1 MKLPS
6 PTQTITFGPEADGLA
21 EALRTLCCRALAATI
36 MICCRERFA
45 VVLVSGEE
53 GVLIYERWD
62 EAAGLASGK
71 PATVEIGR
79 ISEVAVE

>member
-6 PTQTITFGPEADGLA
+6 PTQTITFGAEADGFA
-21 EALRTLCCRALAATI
+21 EALRTLCCRALAVTI
-36 MICCRERFA
+36 ALRCRERFA
-45 VVLVSGEE
+45 VVLVSAEE

-62 EAAGLASGK
+62 EAAGLPSGK